1 MLRDIK
7 TCIFKKSQTRVRNLL
22 GTH

>member
-7 TCIFKKSQTRVRNLL
+7 TCIFKKSQTSVRNLL